1 MAQTNT
7 PGLGDLRSRLLFVVG
22 AIFVYRLGTHIPIP
36 GIHPDRLAA
45 LFAQTQGT
53 VVELFNM
60 FSGGALERMSVFALN
75 IMPYITAAII
85 MQLMAAVHPQLQ
97 ALRKEG
103 ERGRRQIN
111 QYTRY
116 GTVVLAFIQA
126 AAITIGLESQGLA
139 YQPGIEFRIVSIA
152 SLVGGTV
159 FLMWLGEQITEK
171 GVGNGISILIFVS
184 IVAGI
189 PSAIG
194 SSIEQA
200 RQGDLSFIILVALMV
215 FAIAVVGFVV
225 FMERGQRHL
234 QVLYASRGNAGGQQ
248 TSTLPLKVN
257 MSGVIPAIFA
267 SSLLLFPASASAW
280 FAGSGGSDWL
290 AEISLLTAPGS
301 PLYVVVF
308 VAMVFFFCYMY
319 TALMFSPKDVAG
331 NLKRSGAML
340 RGIRPGTKTAEY
352 IDGVISRL
360 TFFGAAYISAVCL
373 LPLALIE
380 YIGVSFY
387 FGGTSLLIV
396 VVVVMDFMAQLQA
409 HLTSARYSGLAE
421 RTSLTG
427 KRGMR
432 GMRAKNVAR

>member
-1 MAQTNT
+1 MARTAATQ
-7 PGLGDLRSRLLFVVG
+7 GLGDLRSRLLFVVG

-75 IMPYITAAII
+75 IMPYISAAIV
-85 MQLMAAVHPQLQ
+85 MQLLSAVHPQLQ

-126 AAITIGLESQGLA
+126 TAITLGLESQGLA
-139 YQPGIEFRIVSIA
+139 YDPGTTFRVVSIA
-152 SLVGGTV
+152 SLVAGTV

-194 SSIEQA
+194 QTIEQA
-200 RQGDLSFIILVALMV
+200 RQGDLSFVLLLALLV
-215 FAIAVVGFVV
+215 FAVAVVGFVV
-225 FMERGQRHL
+225 FMERGQRHI
-234 QVLYASRGNAGGQQ
+234 QVLYASRGNTGAQK
-248 TSTLPLKVN
+248 SSSLPLKVN

-280 FAGSGGSDWL
+280 FGTSGGWL
-290 AEISLLTAPGS
+290 AQLSLLTAPGS
-301 PLYVVVF
+301 PLYVIVF
-308 VAMVFFFCYMY
+308 IALVFFFCYMY
-319 TALMFSPKDVAG
+319 TALMFSPKDVSA
-331 NLKRSGAML
+331 NLKRSGALL
-340 RGIRPGTKTAEY
+340 RGVRPGAKTAEY

-360 TFFGAAYISAVCL
+360 TFYGATYISAVCL

-396 VVVVMDFMAQLQA
+396 VVVVMDFMAQIQA
-409 HLTSARYSGLAE
+409 HLTSSRYAGLME
-421 RTSLTG
+421 KSSLSG
-427 KRGMR
+427 KRGTR
-432 GMRAKNVAR
+432 GMRVRNVAR